1 MMTIGLAQFDHA
13 VHQSDIWF
21 DELMM
26 MLSWNDRASA
36 YRALHTV
43 LPLLRSHLPLDEA
56 SHLSAQL
63 PLVVRA
69 LFFEGWHPSA
79 EPLKDGSSDDFV
91 THVGKAFCNTLSA
104 HPSEIITAVFALLA
118 RHVTPGEINQVR
130 LALPEGVRRYWPIDQ
145 KPARYLR
152 FH

>member
-1 MMTIGLAQFDHA
+1 MNSTGLAQIDHSI
-13 VHQSDIWF
+13 HQTNIWLG
-21 DELMM
+21 ELMM
-26 MLSWNDRASA
+26 MLSWNDRANA
-36 YRALHTV
+36 YRALHTI
-43 LPLLRSHLPLDEA
+43 LPLLRSHLPLNEA

-63 PLVVRA
+63 PLFIRS
-69 LFFEGWHPSA
+69 LFFEGWRPGA
-79 EPLKDGSSDDFV
+79 EPLKDRSGEDFV
-91 THVGKAFCNTLSA
+91 AHVGKAFSNVVGA

-145 KPARYLR
+145 KPASELR